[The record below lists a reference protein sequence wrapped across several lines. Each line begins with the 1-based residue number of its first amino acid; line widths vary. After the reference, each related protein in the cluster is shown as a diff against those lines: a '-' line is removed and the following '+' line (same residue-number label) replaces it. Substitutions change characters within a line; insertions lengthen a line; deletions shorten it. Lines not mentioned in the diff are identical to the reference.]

1 MIVSISPTTNGAT
14 IYDKVPA
21 SPLLPVIGCLVTVAG
36 TDDAGTGIVRECRTT
51 PQGNEVKVEW
61 HRSRVEQWHE
71 LTKLR
76 NGFRPGHVVQDVPKS
91 QTRRPLGT
99 GDVLA
104 CRINGHREQV
114 LVQLHANGEI
124 QWFPF
129 EHLRQIVDVEA
140 QYLRGTPTNP
150 DHTERFRL
158 KTLAYAL
165 ESWNQVTGSLGRL
178 DVDPLPHQIGLVHRI
193 MTSDQ
198 SNWLIADDVGL
209 GKTIEVGLLLAAMKR
224 RRQNLRILVVCPAG
238 VVRQWQ
244 DEMEDKFDESFNIY
258 GLDFTIRQPSHWS
271 GHDRVIV
278 SIDRAKTDSHKLNFS
293 DSGFWDLIVFDEA
306 HHLTKLEHQATT
318 LRFRLAESLRP
329 LTDAFIF
336 LTGTPHSGKTE
347 QFVNMLSL
355 LRPDLYERLSR
366 VFTDSSV
373 VGEIVLRND
382 KSKVTN
388 ANGDLIFCGQDTKM
402 IDVPLSPSA
411 QAFDAQLQEYLRDGY
426 AMAESRGATGR
437 AIGFVMTTYRKL
449 ASSSIAAIENS
460 LKKRLERLEGQFGR
474 QGLNSNALSDIE
486 DALRDGTDGLDDLDD
501 VAIKVASIDD
511 GVNPFFEG
519 EQTRLKNLLVAARN
533 VIADDRKLQSFL
545 DQVVDPIVAE
555 GNKLLVFTEYRATQ
569 SYLCRKLKNRYPE
582 LGVAQINGD
591 MDLEEKRRNIQS
603 FNELSR
609 FMVTTE
615 AGDEG
620 INLHHNCHILVN
632 YDLPWNPGRLVQR
645 AGRLYRY
652 GQQQRVI
659 VFNLLATDGFDNRA
673 LSMMLKRVST
683 IERDMA
689 TVGEE
694 FRSGLATE
702 IVGELLERVDIASIL
717 NENRS
722 LDVKR
727 TETEIAE
734 AIQSAKEAKDL
745 QDALFANVEGY
756 DPSFS
761 ASVNAYGSDDVHT
774 FLEGVLRHFNV
785 RIRERTHGARVLRL
799 ELPDNLV
806 GRFSEFGARRV
817 VRVSVDR
824 DLARKLTDVAP
835 MDFKSPFFL
844 SLIERAKSPEFGG
857 AYAYVNGPESGV
869 LSLFKLRWQNDQ
881 GQPTE
886 EMVLP
891 VFWGRKSN
899 RAIEN
904 PPFLQDMLTN
914 ASDTDRVSGIPGH
927 NTRKEV
933 LDALTQAADNVLA
946 SRCTSQRH
954 PNDVVLLA
962 TADVGDQ
969 V

>member
-1 MIVSISPTTNGAT
+1 MIVSISSATNSAGAH
-14 IYDKVPA
+14 DNAPA

-36 TDDAGTGIVRECRTT
+36 KDEAGIVRECRAT
-51 PQGNEVKVEW
+51 PQGNEVKVQW
-61 HRSRVEQWHE
+61 HRSRVEEWHE

-99 GDVLA
+99 GDVLTG
-104 CRINGHREQV
+104 RTNGQREQV
-114 LVQLHANGEI
+114 LVQLHASGEI
-124 QWFPF
+124 HWLPF
-129 EHLRQIVDVEA
+129 ERLRQIVDVEA
-140 QYLRGTPTNP
+140 QYLRGTLTNP

-158 KTLAYAL
+158 KALAYAL

-278 SIDRAKTDSHKLNFS
+278 SIDRAKIDSHKLNFS

-318 LRFRLAESLRP
+318 LRFRLAETLRQ
-329 LTDAFIF
+329 LTDAFVF

-355 LRPDLYERLSR
+355 LRPDLYERLNH

-388 ANGDLIFCGQDTKM
+388 ANGDLIFRGQDTNM

-426 AMAESRGATGR
+426 AMAESGGATGR

-449 ASSSIAAIENS
+449 ASSSIAAIETS
-460 LKKRLERLEGQFGR
+460 LKKRLERLEGKFGSR
-474 QGLNSNALSDIE
+474 GLNGGALSDIE
-486 DALRDGTDGLDDLDD
+486 DALRDGTDGLDDLHD
-501 VAIKVASIDD
+501 VVLTVAGIDD

-545 DQVVDPIVAE
+545 DEVVEPIVSG

-569 SYLCRKLKNRYPE
+569 SYLREKLEKRYPE
-582 LGVAQINGD
+582 LGFAQINGD
-591 MDLEEKRRNIQS
+591 MNLDEKRRNIQS
-603 FNELSR
+603 FNESSR

-615 AGDEG
+615 AGGEG

-727 TETEIAE
+727 TEAEIAE
-734 AIQSAKEAKDL
+734 AIQSAKEAKNL
-745 QDALFANVEGY
+745 QDDLFANVDGY
-756 DPSFS
+756 DPSFA
-761 ASVNAYGSDDVHT
+761 ASVNAYDSDDAHT
-774 FLEGVLRHFNV
+774 FMKGMLPYLNI
-785 RIRERTHGARVLRL
+785 RIRDYTHGGSVLRL
-799 ELPDNLV
+799 ELPEDIV
-806 GRFSEFGARRV
+806 GRYSEFGARRV

-824 DLARKLTDVAP
+824 NLARKLSDVAP
-835 MDFKSPFFL
+835 MDFKSAFFL
-844 SLIERAKSPEFGG
+844 WLIERAKSPEFGG
-857 AYAYVNGPESGV
+857 AYAHVKGPESGV
-869 LSLFKLRWQNDQ
+869 LSLYKLRWQNDQ

-886 EMVLP
+886 EMVIS
-891 VFWGRKSN
+891 VFWDAESGH
-899 RAIEN
+899 AIEN
-904 PPFLQDMLTN
+904 PSFLQDLLTN
-914 ASDTDRVSGIPGH
+914 ASGSDRVNEIRDRSG
-927 NTRKEV
+927 RREV
-933 LDALTQAADNVLA
+933 LETLTQTADNVLA
-946 SRCTSQRH
+946 SRCTVNRH
-954 PNDVVLLA
+954 PNDVILLV
-962 TADVGDQ
+962 TADLA
-969 V
+969 

>member
-1 MIVSISPTTNGAT
+1 MADRDES
-14 IYDKVPA
+14 
-21 SPLLPVIGCLVTVAG
+21 
-36 TDDAGTGIVRECRTT
+36 GIVRECRAT
-51 PQGNEVKVEW
+51 PQGNEIKIEWGKSRVVEW
-61 HRSRVEQWHE
+61 RE
-71 LTKLR
+71 LTRLR
-76 NGFRPGHVVQDVPKS
+76 NGFHPGHVVQDVPKS

-99 GDVLA
+99 GDVLTS
-104 CRINGHREQV
+104 RTNGQREQV
-114 LVQLHANGEI
+114 LVQLHASGEI
-124 QWFPF
+124 HWLPF
-129 EHLRQIVDVEA
+129 ERLRQIIDVEA
-140 QYLRGTPTNP
+140 QYQRGIPTNP

-165 ESWNQVTGSLGRL
+165 ESWNQVTGALGRL

-224 RRQNLRILVVCPAG
+224 RRQNLRILVVCPAS

-258 GLDFTIRQPSHWS
+258 GLDFDVRQPSHWS

-278 SIDRAKTDSHKLNFS
+278 SIDRAKIDSNKISFS
-293 DSGFWDLIVFDEA
+293 ESGFWDLIVFDEA

-318 LRFRLAESLRP
+318 LRFRLAESLRQ
-329 LTDAFIF
+329 LTDAFVF

-355 LRPDLYERLSR
+355 LRPDLHERLSR

-388 ANGDLIFCGQDTKM
+388 ANGDLIFHGQDTNM
-402 IDVPLSPSA
+402 IDVPLSQSA
-411 QAFDAQLQEYLRDGY
+411 QAFDERLQEYLRDGY
-426 AMAESRGATGR
+426 AMAESGGVTGR
-437 AIGFVMTTYRKL
+437 VIGFVMTTYRKL
-449 ASSSIAAIENS
+449 ASSSIAAIETS
-460 LKKRLERLEGQFGR
+460 LKNRLARLEGQFGGQVLR
-474 QGLNSNALSDIE
+474 NNGLSDIE

-501 VAIKVASIDD
+501 VALKVGSIDD
-511 GVNPFFEG
+511 GVDPFFEG
-519 EQTRLKNLLVAARN
+519 EQARLNDLLIAARD
-533 VIADDRKLQSFL
+533 VLADDRKLQSFL
-545 DQVVDPIVAE
+545 YEVVDPIVSE

-569 SYLCRKLKNRYPE
+569 SYLCRELENRYPS

-591 MDLEEKRRNIQS
+591 MSLEEKRHNIQS
-603 FNELSR
+603 FNESSH

-615 AGDEG
+615 AGGEG

-652 GQQQRVI
+652 GQRQRVI

-673 LSMMLKRVST
+673 LSMMLRRVST

-717 NENRS
+717 SENRT
-722 LDVKR
+722 LNVKR
-727 TETEIAE
+727 TEAEIAE
-734 AIQSAKEAKDL
+734 AIRSANEAKEL
-745 QDALFANVEGY
+745 QDALFADVEGY

-761 ASVNAYGSDDVHT
+761 ASVNAYGSDDAHT
-774 FLEGVLRHFNV
+774 FLVGMLPYLNV
-785 RIRERTHGARVLRL
+785 SIREHTHGGRVLRL
-799 ELPDNLV
+799 ELPEDAV

-824 DLARKLTDVAP
+824 DLARQLSDVAP
-835 MDFKSPFFL
+835 MDFKSPFFV
-844 SLIERAKSPEFGG
+844 SLIDHAKSPEFGG
-857 AYAYVNGPESGV
+857 AYAHISGPQSGV

-891 VFWGRKSN
+891 VFWHRESGRAK
-899 RAIEN
+899 EN
-904 PPFLQDMLTN
+904 PSFLQDLLRNVAAAKRRSEMH
-914 ASDTDRVSGIPGH
+914 DRGE
-927 NTRKEV
+927 RKEV
-933 LDALTQAADNVLA
+933 LKALGQAADNILA
-946 SRCTSQRH
+946 SRCTAHRH

-962 TADVGDQ
+962 TADVVDNDQ
-969 V
+969 TGSAIGHEPVGAFRR